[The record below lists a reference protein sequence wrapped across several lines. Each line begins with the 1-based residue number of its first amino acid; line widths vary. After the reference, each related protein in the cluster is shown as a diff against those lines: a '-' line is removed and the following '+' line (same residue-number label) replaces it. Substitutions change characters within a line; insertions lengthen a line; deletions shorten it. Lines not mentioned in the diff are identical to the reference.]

1 MGCST
6 GNYTYGDY
14 ADYPY
19 EPYEDEEDEA
29 AG

>member
-1 MGCST
+1 MGCCT

-19 EPYEDEEDEA
+19 EPYEYEEEDA
-29 AG
+29 PG